1 MFLRSLRLLNFRNHE
16 SISLDFDSRL
26 IFFVG
31 ENGEGKTNLLE
42 AISIVSWLKSF
53 RESED
58 GNLVRWNEDSF
69 YIKAEIESDRKKD
82 IIEIGYSKKPA
93 IRRKLKFNQ
102 EEIKKRSD
110 LVGKFI
116 TVLMTPLDLQIV
128 EGGPVERRRFLDS
141 FLSSF
146 DRSYLDDLIEYNKI
160 LKHRNALLKSG
171 SRDAG
176 LYSVWDS
183 KLVAKGGILHRKR
196 KNLIQELDILYQTN
210 LTQLSGGK
218 DDFQLRY
225 KPSFHDEQE
234 FESLL
239 IRNLSRD
246 QRLGYTSVGIHRD
259 DLFIGAKD
267 MDITDFASQGQ
278 KRSTVISLKAA
289 SFEYYR
295 KFLKIT
301 PVLLIDDVI
310 RELDVKRREYFVELV
325 LNAGQAFFTT
335 TDLEGISDYVGRL
348 QDRKQVFLVRNGE
361 VQAIDG

>member
-1 MFLRSLRLLNFRNHE
+1 M
-16 SISLDFDSRL
+16 
-26 IFFVG
+26 G

-58 GNLVRWNEDSF
+58 GNLVRWNEDGF

-82 IIEIGYSKKPA
+82 ILEIGYSRKPT

-171 SRDAG
+171 SRDSS
-176 LYSVWDS
+176 LYSVWNS
-183 KLVAKGGILHRKR
+183 KLIEKGGILYRKR
-196 KNLIQELDILYQTN
+196 KDLIYELDNLYQTN
-210 LTQLSGGK
+210 LTLLSGGK
-218 DDFQLRY
+218 DNLQLRY
-225 KPSFHDEQE
+225 KPSFTDEEE
-234 FESLL
+234 FENLL
-239 IRNLSRD
+239 VRNLSRD

-259 DLFIGAKD
+259 DMFIGTND

-278 KRSTVISLKAA
+278 K
-289 SFEYYR
+289 
-295 KFLKIT
+295 
-301 PVLLIDDVI
+301 
-310 RELDVKRREYFVELV
+310 
-325 LNAGQAFFTT
+325 
-335 TDLEGISDYVGRL
+335 
-348 QDRKQVFLVRNGE
+348 E
-361 VQAIDG
+361 VPLFP